1 MKRGKML
8 KSNLTMLILVVM
20 IFAMLFSTEGQ
31 AAKLNKSSLI
41 LVKGKTYTLKMKGT
55 KKKVTWKIKNKK
67 IAKLSSKKKSSVK
80 IKAVKAGKTTVT
92 AKIGK
97 KTYKCRITVIN
108 KAKKKAS
115 GTSGSK
121 TDEEKKTDKI
131 PDKTPAE
138 QTTAKKKV
146 WVITKWA
153 TSVDTPVYVNK
164 RSEIECIACGYKTE
178 DFDQAVEHQD
188 NHLHNGEANGYR
200 VNTVYDSMYWETTEY
215 PEEGYWIEIGA
226 NENPEGM
233 KWRADK
239 SYPEGGYYYIDK
251 SGN

>member
-20 IFAMLFSTEGQ
+20 IFAMLFSTEVQ

-108 KAKKKAS
+108 KVKKKAS

-121 TDEEKKTDKI
+121 TDTEKDKV
-131 PDKTPAE
+131 PEKAPE
-138 QTTAKKKV
+138 QTTTKKKV
-146 WVITKWA
+146 WIITKWA
-153 TSVDTPVYVNK
+153 RSVDTPVYVNK
-164 RSEIECIACGYKTE
+164 RSQWECTCGYKTE
-178 DFDQAVEHQD
+178 DSDEFDTHMD
-188 NHLHNGEANGYR
+188 NHLFNEEASAWR
-200 VNTVYDSMYWETTEY
+200 VYSIWDSIYYITTEY
-215 PEEGYWIEIGA
+215 PEEGYWIEIEA

-233 KWRADK
+233 KWRTDN
-239 SYPEGGYYYIDK
+239 SYPDGGYYYIDK

>member
-1 MKRGKML
+1 MKRGRMP

-20 IFAMLFSTEGQ
+20 IFAMLFSTEAQ

-80 IKAVKAGKTTVT
+80 IKAIKAGKTTVT

-97 KTYKCRITVIN
+97 KTYRCRITVIN

-121 TDEEKKTDKI
+121 ADEEKNTDKI
-131 PDKTPAE
+131 PDNTPAE

-146 WVITKWA
+146 WVITKCA

-164 RSEIECIACGYKTE
+164 RSQYECSCGYKTE
-178 DFDQAVEHQD
+178 VPAELDAHQINNFDNEKCG
-188 NHLHNGEANGYR
+188 NYR
-200 VNTVYDSMYWETTEY
+200 INIIWDSIYYVTTEY
-215 PEEGYWIEIGA
+215 PEEGYWIEIGV
-226 NENPEGM
+226 NEKPEGM